1 MTKVHNEIAFILFIF
16 AVVSIALCLSGCKAT
31 ETIAEGVAAKTIS
44 ADGMFTYS
52 RVGLDEKTQT
62 PELLSIFVWG
72 DYTSVVPG
80 DEVFRYEEVEDAS
93 VFNADA
99 KTKKK
104 KVFFATG
111 DKERMDKVI
120 EKMGGKYEGNIK

>member
-31 ETIAEGVAAKTIS
+31 ETIAAGVAAKTIS

-80 DEVFRYEEVEDAS
+80 DEIFRYEEVEDAS